1 MGETIIIGSG
11 MAGITCARTLADAG
25 QPVRVLDK
33 GRRMGGRMATRSV
46 RTAAGD
52 LTFDHGAQYLRPRD
66 PEFAQALAQ
75 AGARWWPDEG
85 DNGRKVGVPGMS
97 CVPRKLADG
106 LAVSQ
111 QAEVTSIAW
120 RDGSWQLGTTN
131 TAVKASRVI
140 VTIPAPQVTCLFDH
154 ALPFAAD
161 LARVVMEP
169 CLTLMAAFPVDSPRP
184 YASRLDRTH
193 PLTWIAQDSNKPERT
208 RKAVTW
214 VAQASPRFS
223 GDHLEATPDDIAA
236 RMLSLLADELS
247 IDPALATY
255 ARVHRWR
262 YAQTSTPLGQPYLR
276 TDDRTLYV
284 GGDWCLGPCAEDAW
298 QSGRAMARDIL
309 RGMHVD

>member
-33 GRRMGGRMATRSV
+33 GRRMGGRMATRFV

-66 PEFAQALAQ
+66 PEFAQVLAQ
-75 AGARWWPDEG
+75 AGVRSWPDER
-85 DNGRKVGVPGMS
+85 DHGRVVGVPEMS
-97 CVPRKLADG
+97 GVPRKLADG

-111 QAEVTSIAW
+111 KTEVTSIAW
-120 RDGSWQLGTTN
+120 RCGSWQLGTKN
-131 TAVKASRVI
+131 EAVKASRVI
-140 VTIPAPQVTCLFDH
+140 VTVPAPQVMFLFDR

-161 LARVVMEP
+161 LARVVMQP

-184 YASRLDRTH
+184 FASRLDRTH

-208 RKAVTW
+208 QEAVTW

-223 GDHLEATPDDIAA
+223 CDHLEANPDDIAA
-236 RMLSLLADELS
+236 RMLSLLADVLGL
-247 IDPALATY
+247 DPTLATY
-255 ARVHRWR
+255 VRAHRWR
-262 YAQTSTPLGQPYLR
+262 YAHTSTPLGQPFLR
-276 TDDRTLYV
+276 TDDCTLYV
-284 GGDWCLGPCAEDAW
+284 GGDWCLGPRVEDAW

-309 RGMHVD
+309 RGAHVD